1 MIVSELGTVGEELG
15 SKVELSAI
23 SADEQLQKS
32 QFELELVSI
41 YEALAKKFS
50 VDESIEL
57 ITNSIGVFI
66 NHYKE
71 S

>member
-1 MIVSELGTVGEELG
+1 MIASELGTVGEELG

-41 YEALAKKFS
+41 FEALAKKFS
-50 VDESIEL
+50 VDESIE
-57 ITNSIGVFI
+57 IVTHSIELFLEHH
-66 NHYKE
+66 NP

>member
-1 MIVSELGTVGEELG
+1 MIKSELGTVGAEIG

-23 SADEQLQKS
+23 SADENLQKA

-41 YEALAKKFS
+41 YESLANKFS
-50 VDESIEL
+50 LDESIEIVTHSVEL
-57 ITNSIGVFI
+57 FLEHHSP
-66 NHYKE
+66 

>member
-1 MIVSELGTVGEELG
+1 MILSELGTVGNKLR

-23 SADEQLQKS
+23 SADEELQKA

-50 VDESIEL
+50 VDESIE
-57 ITNSIGVFI
+57 IVTHSIETLME
-66 NHYKE
+66 HYK
-71 S
+71 